1 MTQITASPDVTERG
15 SDALVPGGL
24 LAWERDRFD
33 RVTASL
39 DLHPA
44 TICALHC
51 SSRSLIV
58 EVPLTRDDGS
68 MTVLTGYRV
77 QHSSALGP
85 TKGGTRFRLGVHLDD
100 VTALA
105 RLMTW
110 KTALHGLPFGGAKG
124 GVDCDPVTFSTR
136 ELREITRLYTLGI
149 LPIIG
154 SEVDVPAPDVGTDE
168 QTMAW
173 MARTAAEA
181 GRSEPGIVTG
191 KPVLLG
197 GSRFRAASTGVG
209 VAHVAQRAWEHLGGR
224 LDSSR
229 VAVEGFGAVGYWA
242 AAELQQRDACIVGLS
257 DMTGAITADR
267 GLDPVAVRDWV
278 DAGNELVD
286 YPAADT
292 VAGSVLAIDCDIA
305 IPAAIEGTLTAPLA
319 DLMSATLV
327 VEGANGPTTPTAES
341 TLRQRGIA
349 VVPDLMANGGG
360 VISSYF
366 EWAQNHQRESWTE
379 AKERRQVLDRLDQSW
394 ELLATRPH
402 DAWRDHALGTA
413 ITRVTEAMSL
423 TGEIPDHGDETNT
436 EAVVA
441 IERLRNGLTTPH

>member
-1 MTQITASPDVTERG
+1 MAQIAGSPEATDFRSDV
-15 SDALVPGGL
+15 LVPGGL
-24 LAWERDRFD
+24 LVWERDRFD

-39 DLHPA
+39 DLDPA

-51 SSRSLIV
+51 ADRSLIV
-58 EVPLTRDDGS
+58 EVPLARDDGS

-85 TKGGTRFRLGVHLDD
+85 AKGGTRFRPGVHLDD

-124 GVDCDPVTFSTR
+124 GVDCDPATFSSR

-154 SEVDVPAPDVGTDE
+154 SEVDVPAPDVGTGE

-173 MARTAAEA
+173 MAHTAAEA

-197 GSRFRAASTGVG
+197 GSLFRTASTGVG
-209 VAHVAQRAWEHLGGR
+209 VAHVTQRAWEHLGGTLVR
-224 LDSSR
+224 SR
-229 VAVEGFGAVGYWA
+229 VVVEGFGAVGYWA
-242 AAELQQRDACIVGLS
+242 AVELQQRDARLVGLS
-257 DMTGAITADR
+257 DVTGAITADR
-267 GLDPVAVRDWV
+267 GLDPVAVREWI
-278 DAGNELVD
+278 DAGNKLVD

-292 VAGSVLAIDCDIA
+292 VRGSVLALDCDIA
-305 IPAAIEGTLTAPLA
+305 IPAAIEGTLSGALA
-319 DLMSATLV
+319 NTMSATLV
-327 VEGANGPTTPTAES
+327 VEGANGPTTPTAEAI
-341 TLRQRGIA
+341 LQPRGIA
-349 VVPDLMANGGG
+349 VVPDLVANGGG

-366 EWAQNHQRESWTE
+366 EWAQNHQRESWPE
-379 AKERRQVLDRLDQSW
+379 AKERRQVLDRLDRTW
-394 ELLATRPH
+394 EILAVRPH
-402 DAWRDHALGTA
+402 EAWRDHALRTA
-413 ITRVTEAMSL
+413 IARVAEALSL
-423 TGEIPDHGDETNT
+423 TGELPANPSPQQRT
-436 EAVVA
+436 V
-441 IERLRNGLTTPH
+441 TT

>member
-1 MTQITASPDVTERG
+1 MTAITAASGKTDSR

-24 LAWERDRFD
+24 LVWERDRFD

-39 DLHPA
+39 DLDPA

-51 SSRSLIV
+51 ADRSLIV
-58 EVPLTRDDGS
+58 EIPLARDDGS

-85 TKGGTRFRLGVHLDD
+85 AKGGTRFRPGVHLDD

-110 KTALHGLPFGGAKG
+110 KTALHSLPFGGAKG
-124 GVDCDPVTFSTR
+124 GVDCDPATFSNR

-154 SEVDVPAPDVGTDE
+154 SEVDVPAPDVGTGE

-173 MARTAAEA
+173 MAHTAAEA

-197 GSRFRAASTGVG
+197 GSLFRAASTGVG
-209 VAHVAQRAWEHLGGR
+209 VAHVAQRAWEHLGGT
-224 LDSSR
+224 LGTSR
-229 VAVEGFGAVGYWA
+229 VVVEGFGAVGSWA
-242 AAELQQRDACIVGLS
+242 AVELQARDARVVGLS
-257 DMTGAITADR
+257 DVSGAIAADR
-267 GLDPVAVRDWV
+267 GLDPVAVREWV
-278 DAGNELVD
+278 DAGHELVD
-286 YPAADT
+286 YPDAD
-292 VAGSVLAIDCDIA
+292 VVRGSVLAIDCDIA
-305 IPAAIEGTLTAPLA
+305 IPAAIEGTLTGPLA
-319 DLMSATLV
+319 DVMSATLV

-341 TLRQRGIA
+341 ILQQRGIA

-379 AKERRQVLDRLDQSW
+379 AKERRQVLDRLDRSW
-394 ELLATRPH
+394 EILAARPH
-402 DAWRDHALGTA
+402 EAWRDHVLGTA

-423 TGEIPDHGDETNT
+423 AGEIPARHQ
-436 EAVVA
+436 
-441 IERLRNGLTTPH
+441 RNNEHITT